1 MSQSKKAT
9 KTVIIL
15 LVFSIISKLLG
26 FIRESLIAAKFGSGS
41 ETDALFI
48 ALTTTTLFT
57 VFITNAIS
65 TTMIP
70 VLSEI
75 EFNEGKPA
83 KRKHASKL
91 VNIIIVVSGAIV
103 IVSWIFAPLIVKV
116 MASGFKGEQFQL
128 AVKLTRIGL
137 PVIFF
142 ANLVG
147 VFRGYLQD
155 ESMFIESAVADF
167 PLNLTYIAYLIFFTS
182 IFGIDGLMVAS
193 VIAAGTQLLVQIPGI
208 KKTKFKYS
216 FALDFKDKYVR
227 KIIILSTPVLI
238 SVAINDI
245 NKIVDR
251 SLASTLIPG
260 SISSLNYASR
270 LNLLILEV
278 FVTSITTVIFPILS
292 KEASKENYSG
302 LKTTMKHSINV
313 IIMIIIPATVGITV
327 LAERIVVVAF
337 QRGVFDTVATQMT
350 TGALIFY
357 SLGLIGTAIRLL
369 LNKVYYSLQDTKT
382 PMINGLISIGL
393 NIVLNLILIRFMQHN
408 GLALATSIAGIIS
421 TGYLMFGLNKRIGKI
436 EYRNVLNCFVKS
448 LIASLIMGIIV
459 YTVNGFLISSSGF
472 INQVIQLLGLVVI
485 GGLTYFVAISLM
497 RVDEISWFMRQI
509 KKRKKKN

>member
-1 MSQSKKAT
+1 M
-9 KTVIIL
+9 
-15 LVFSIISKLLG
+15 
-26 FIRESLIAAKFGSGS
+26 
-41 ETDALFI
+41 
-48 ALTTTTLFT
+48 
-57 VFITNAIS
+57 
-65 TTMIP
+65 
-70 VLSEI
+70 
-75 EFNEGKPA
+75 
-83 KRKHASKL
+83 
-91 VNIIIVVSGAIV
+91 
-103 IVSWIFAPLIVKV
+103 
-116 MASGFKGEQFQL
+116 
-128 AVKLTRIGL
+128 
-137 PVIFF
+137 
-142 ANLVG
+142 
-147 VFRGYLQD
+147 
-155 ESMFIESAVADF
+155 
-167 PLNLTYIAYLIFFTS
+167 
-182 IFGIDGLMVAS
+182 
-193 VIAAGTQLLVQIPGI
+193 
-208 KKTKFKYS
+208 
-216 FALDFKDKYVR
+216 
-227 KIIILSTPVLI
+227 LI

-369 LNKVYYSLQDTKT
+369 LDKVYYSLQDTKT

-421 TGYLMFGLNKRIGKI
+421 IGYLIFGLNKRIGKI

-509 KKRKKKN
+509 KNRKKKN